1 MATELIEVIFK
12 GKRVDIFANPNK
24 LNIRRQMHVI
34 VEADRGIDIGQVGR
48 TGSVAF
54 LTEDEQL
61 KNVIRIATEEDL
73 KKMQENR
80 SLEKEALE
88 TCKQKVDARHLNMN
102 MIDAEWQLDHN
113 RITFYFTS
121 ENRVDFRELVREL
134 ASIFKT
140 RIELRQIGVRD
151 AARRIGGCG
160 VCGREL
166 CCSIFLKECESIS
179 LQFAK
184 DQLLPTNP
192 SRLTG
197 ICGRLKCCLSYE
209 RDFYLEE
216 LEHYPAIESLVTTP
230 QGVGVVEKVDIFQQV
245 VVVRLKNNDVE
256 AFPIGE
262 INSSE
267 SDYLKEVN

>member
-12 GKRVDIFANPNK
+12 GKRVEIFTNPNK
-24 LNIRRQMHVI
+24 LNIRPRMYVI

-48 TGSVAF
+48 IGSVEY

-61 KNVIRIATEEDL
+61 KNVVRIASKEDL
-73 KKMQENR
+73 QKMQENR
-80 SLEKEALE
+80 ALEKDALE
-88 TCKQKVDARHLNMN
+88 TCKQKVEARHLNMN
-102 MIDAEWQLDHN
+102 LIDAEWQLDHN

-216 LEHYPAIESLVTTP
+216 LEHYPAIESQVSTP
-230 QGVGVVEKVDIFQQV
+230 QGEGVVEKVDIFHQV
-245 VVVRLKNNDVE
+245 VLVRLKNDEIESFAIDEIKPSE
-256 AFPIGE
+256 AG
-262 INSSE
+262 
-267 SDYLKEVN
+267 YLKEAN